1 MPVKAIMRDHGV
13 GHVAEDRRV
22 RPLIVAIDGPA
33 GVGKSTVAKL
43 LASRL
48 GYLYLDT
55 GALYRAT
62 AWAVMESGRDP
73 ADAEAVAALLPTL
86 SLQMEFH
93 QGVAAVLV
101 DGKDVSGDLRT
112 PAVSSAASVV
122 SAMPAVRAWLLPIQ
136 RQIGQGGAVVAEG
149 RDMGTK
155 VFPSADVKFFLEA
168 DPTVRAQRRH
178 RELVAAGH
186 SGALEATSADLTSRD
201 TRDRSRSIAPL
212 VPAEDARFI
221 DTSNLS
227 AADVV
232 DQMMAVIAAKL

>member
-1 MPVKAIMRDHGV
+1 MTWGHNV
-13 GHVAEDRRV
+13 GSVAGKTQASQ
-22 RPLIVAIDGPA
+22 LTVAIDGPA

-55 GALYRAT
+55 GALYRAM
-62 AWAVMESGRDP
+62 AWAVIESGLDP
-73 ADAEAVAALLPTL
+73 ADAEAIAALLPTL
-86 SLQMEFH
+86 SLTMQFNH
-93 QGVAAVLV
+93 GAVIVLV
-101 DGKDVSGDLRT
+101 NGKDVSGDLRT
-112 PAVSSAASVV
+112 PAVTSAASVV

-136 RQIGQGGAVVAEG
+136 RQIGQGGGVVAEG

-168 DPTVRAQRRH
+168 DQTIRAQRRH

-186 SGALEATSADLTSRD
+186 FGVLEETTADLAGRD

-221 DTSNLS
+221 DTSTLS
-227 AADVV
+227 IAEVV
-232 DQMMAVIAAKL
+232 DQMMAVIAARL

>member
-1 MPVKAIMRDHGV
+1 VTVIMRSHDV
-13 GHVAEDRRV
+13 GTVTEEKQANR
-22 RPLIVAIDGPA
+22 LIVAIDGPA

-55 GALYRAT
+55 GSLYRAT
-62 AWAVMESGRDP
+62 AWAVIESGRDP
-73 ADAEAVAALLPTL
+73 ADAEAVAALLSTL
-86 SLQMEFH
+86 SLRMQFH
-93 QGVAAVLV
+93 HGAATVLV
-101 DGKDVSGDLRT
+101 NGKDVTGDLRT
-112 PAVSSAASVV
+112 PAVSGAASVV
-122 SAMPAVRAWLLPIQ
+122 SALPAVRAWLLPIQ

-168 DPTVRAQRRH
+168 DPNIRAQRRH
-178 RELVAAGH
+178 RDLVAAGH
-186 SGALEATSADLTSRD
+186 SRALEETTADLAGRD

-212 VPAEDARFI
+212 VSAEDARFI

-227 AADVV
+227 AVEVV

>member
-1 MPVKAIMRDHGV
+1 VTAIIRGRDV
-13 GHVAEDRRV
+13 GHGAEEKQARR
-22 RPLIVAIDGPA
+22 LTVAIDGPA

-55 GALYRAT
+55 GALYRAM
-62 AWAVMESGRDP
+62 AWAVIESGRDP
-73 ADAEAVAALLPTL
+73 ADVEAIAALLPTL
-86 SLQMEFH
+86 SLKMQFH
-93 QGVAAVLV
+93 QGAAAVFV
-101 DGKDVSGDLRT
+101 NGRDVSGDLRT

-122 SAMPAVRAWLLPIQ
+122 SAIPVVRAWLLPIQ

-168 DPTVRAQRRH
+168 DQTVRAQRRH

-186 SGALEATSADLTSRD
+186 SGVLEETTADLAGRD

-212 VPAEDARFI
+212 VPAEDARLI
-221 DTSNLS
+221 DTSTLS
-227 AADVV
+227 IAEVV
-232 DQMMAVIAAKL
+232 DQMMAVIAARL

>member
-1 MPVKAIMRDHGV
+1 MGS
-13 GHVAEDRRV
+13 VAEEKQARR
-22 RPLIVAIDGPA
+22 LTVAIDGPA

-62 AWAVMESGRDP
+62 AWAVIESGRDP
-73 ADAEAVAALLPTL
+73 ADIEVVATLLPSL
-86 SLQMEFH
+86 SLQMQFH
-93 QGVAAVLV
+93 HGAATVFV
-101 DGKDVSGDLRT
+101 NGKDVSGELRT
-112 PAVSSAASVV
+112 PTVSSAASVV
-122 SAMPAVRAWLLPIQ
+122 SAIPAVRDWLLPIQ
-136 RQIGQGGAVVAEG
+136 RQVGQGGAVVAEG

-168 DPTVRAQRRH
+168 DSTVRAQRRH

-186 SGALEATSADLTSRD
+186 SGALEETTTDLAGRD

-212 VPAEDARFI
+212 VPAEDAQFI
-221 DTSNLS
+221 DTSTLS
-227 AADVV
+227 IAEVV
-232 DQMMAVIAAKL
+232 DLMMSVVAAKL

>member
-1 MPVKAIMRDHGV
+1 MRDHGV
-13 GHVAEDRRV
+13 GRVAEDKRV

-62 AWAVMESGRDP
+62 AWAVIESGLDP

-86 SLQMEFH
+86 SLQMQFH
-93 QGVAAVLV
+93 QGAAAVLV
-101 DGKDVSGDLRT
+101 NGKDVSGDLRT

-186 SGALEATSADLTSRD
+186 SGALEETSADLTSRD

>member
-1 MPVKAIMRDHGV
+1 VTAIMRDHDV
-13 GHVAEDRRV
+13 GRVAEDKRV

-33 GVGKSTVAKL
+33 GAGKSTVAKL

-62 AWAVMESGRDP
+62 AWAVIESGLDL
-73 ADAEAVAALLPTL
+73 ADAEAVAALLPTV
-86 SLQMEFH
+86 SLQMQFH
-93 QGVAAVLV
+93 QGVATVLV
-101 DGKDVSGDLRT
+101 NGKDVSGDLRT

-122 SAMPAVRAWLLPIQ
+122 SAIPAVRAWLLPIQ

-168 DPTVRAQRRH
+168 DPAVRAQRRH

-186 SGALEATSADLTSRD
+186 SRALEETSADLTSRD

>member
-1 MPVKAIMRDHGV
+1 MTAIMRDHGV
-13 GHVAEDRRV
+13 GCVAEDKRV

-62 AWAVMESGRDP
+62 AWAVIESGLDL

-86 SLQMEFH
+86 SLQLQFH
-93 QGVAAVLV
+93 QGAAAVLV
-101 DGKDVSGDLRT
+101 DGKDVSSDLRT
-112 PAVSSAASVV
+112 PVVSSAASVV
-122 SAMPAVRAWLLPIQ
+122 SAIPAVRAWLLPIQ
-136 RQIGQGGAVVAEG
+136 RQIGEGGAVVAEG

-168 DPTVRAQRRH
+168 DQTIRAQRRH

-186 SGALEATSADLTSRD
+186 SGVLEETTADLAGRD

-221 DTSNLS
+221 DTSTLS
-227 AADVV
+227 IAEVV
-232 DQMMAVIAAKL
+232 DQMMAVIAARL